1 MKETGELDNP
11 INNRTKL
18 LAAATHLFALH
29 GYEAVGVQLIVA
41 AVGVTKPTLYHYF
54 GSKRGLLDALLAASF
69 TDFFAAIERATV
81 AVTFLGLL
89 NTYASLVLN
98 DCVSPDLEMTGQAI
112 HQFVHGIFS

>member
-41 AVGVTKPTLYHYF
+41 AVGVTKPTL
-54 GSKRGLLDALLAASF
+54 
-69 TDFFAAIERATV
+69 
-81 AVTFLGLL
+81 
-89 NTYASLVLN
+89 
-98 DCVSPDLEMTGQAI
+98 P
-112 HQFVHGIFS
+112 